1 MPAALA
7 APPRPPAAAPPAPP
21 GPADRTRAEPQ
32 AGPDALTLAELVAA
46 NVSDPD
52 APEVTPADLA
62 VCEAFA
68 PLSDAQRAE
77 FLDLAGR
84 HAFDPG
90 ETILHE
96 GRETRSLWFIL
107 SGTCEVVKT
116 LPGGDASTGTERG
129 GGERALATLEA
140 GALFGEMSF
149 FSPAP
154 HSASVRAVTDCVVLR
169 MGAENW
175 ETLETIG
182 LRPAY
187 MIARQTAAVMSD
199 RLRRMDE
206 WVTRALAANPDP
218 AARAAKTDEWNDF
231 RSKLLGG

>member
-7 APPRPPAAAPPAPP
+7 PPARKPVMTKPPAAQAGA
-21 GPADRTRAEPQ
+21 
-32 AGPDALTLAELVAA
+32 AGPDDRTLAELVAA
-46 NVSDPD
+46 NASDPD
-52 APEVTPADLA
+52 APDVRPADLA

-68 PLSDAQRAE
+68 PLTDSQRSE

-84 HAFDPG
+84 HVFDPG

-107 SGTCEVVKT
+107 SGTCEVLKT
-116 LPGGDASTGTERG
+116 LPNGDERV
-129 GGERALATLEA
+129 LATLEA

-175 ETLETIG
+175 ETLEKIG

-206 WVTRALAANPDP
+206 WVSRVLADNPDP
-218 AARAAKTDEWNDF
+218 AARAARADEWNDF
-231 RSKLLGG
+231 RAKLLGG